1 MGINLRMKQ
10 KIKRLRTRKEYLK
23 AILDY
28 YKNYYTDGGFPTIFS
43 LQQRMLDLG
52 ICPRCGTKSRCYSSN
67 TGYFPCWECRFKI
80 TENEL
85 NKVLDEENP
94 NKKVL
99 LKRLK

>member
-1 MGINLRMKQ
+1 MKQ
-10 KIKRLRTRKEYLK
+10 KIKRLKLRKDYLK

-28 YKNYYTDGGFPTIFS
+28 YKNYFSYSTIFS
-43 LQQRMLDLG
+43 LQQKMLDLG
-52 ICPRCGTKSRCYSSN
+52 ICPRCGTKSRRWSSD
-67 TGYFPCWECRFKI
+67 TGHFPCWECGFKI

-85 NKVLDEENP
+85 NKVLDEEHP